1 MGRSSPLRAFK
12 NRLIYGALQV
22 ASALARLLPLAVA
35 RLLGRSVGALSFAI
49 LHRERRKALRTLA
62 TAFPELSEIQRRNIA
77 RGSFRHLGESLFEV
91 AWLPRLTTSNF
102 VRTTKLEGVEH
113 LRAAVAAGRGVVLFT
128 GHCGNW
134 EWMAASIA
142 LAGLSMKVIARE
154 LYDSRLND
162 FIVKTRSRFGVETIG
177 RGSTL
182 SGREILSTLRGG
194 AVLGVLIDQNI
205 RAESTPI
212 PFFGVPAPTP
222 VGPAQIAIRFGAM
235 VIVGFIERRGSLQVV
250 RFEEPIRT
258 DRGDDPVALTATIT
272 RAIEDQIRRVPEQW
286 VWMHDRWKE
295 R

>member
-12 NRLIYGALQV
+12 NTLIYGALQV
-22 ASALARLLPLAVA
+22 ASALARSLPLTVA

-49 LHRERRKALRTLA
+49 LNRERRKALRTLA
-62 TAFPELSEIQRRNIA
+62 TAFPELSESQRRTIA

-91 AWLPRLTTSNF
+91 AWLPRLSSSNF
-102 VRTTKLEGVEH
+102 ARTTRLEGVEH
-113 LRAAVAAGRGVVLFT
+113 LRAAVGAGRGVVLFT

-162 FIVKTRSRFGVETIG
+162 FIVQTRSRFGVETIG

-205 RAESTPI
+205 RAESTSI

-235 VIVGFIERRGSLQVV
+235 AIVGFIERRGSLQVV

-258 DRGDDPVALTATIT
+258 EREDDPVALTATVT

-286 VWMHDRWKE
+286 VWMHDRWKD